1 MLGWIVTMHYETLAE
16 AYRDLE
22 QATGRL
28 AMMDRIAGL
37 IARAPAACC
46 RRWYCCARGRSRQ
59 TSPGSTS
66 AWPSGWPRAVGA
78 RETGDLGLAGER
90 LLPERGPAGTDG
102 GLRVAVV
109 FGTLHEIAAAAV
121 AGS

>member
-37 IARAPAACC
+37 IARAPAALLPAVVLLCQGKIAPDFA
-46 RRWYCCARGRSRQ
+46 RVDIGLAERLAARGR
-59 TSPGSTS
+59 
-66 AWPSGWPRAVGA
+66 GA
-78 RETGDLGLAGER
+78 RDR
-90 LLPERGPAGTDG
+90 
-102 GLRVAVV
+102 
-109 FGTLHEIAAAAV
+109 
-121 AGS
+121 